1 MSGAAYEAEFRMLPG
16 DVLGENDGRRSRD
29 RWRWR
34 RIRELREQACEVA
47 TLQRAPKLERARLV
61 VTVSLPD
68 RRRRDLHNF
77 TPTIKAL
84 VDGLV
89 DAGVLPDD
97 DALHLSGP
105 DWRLSAERSKRW
117 MGQPT
122 ISFGLALYPIGG
134 GQQ

>member
-16 DVLGENDGRRSRD
+16 DVLGENDRRTSRD
-29 RWRWR
+29 RRRWR
-34 RIRELREQACEVA
+34 RIRELREQACTMA
-47 TLQRAPKLERARLV
+47 TLQRAPRMDRARLV

-77 TPTIKAL
+77 TPTIKAI

-97 DALHLSGP
+97 DAFHLSGP
-105 DWRLSAERSKRW
+105 DWRLSPERSRRW

-122 ISFGLALYPIGG
+122 IGFELALYPIGG